1 MPAQGAARLSVA
13 ESAHDARSV
22 DTKKLPTHPR
32 PFRSGIIMP
41 DSEPEGMPLL
51 NRNKPIIA
59 AVVLFGRHPTST
71 TAAATTTTTTTLPA
85 TTTTTASPPTTAAP
99 PPTPLVLVCS
109 GQPAYK
115 PTILRWCTPLCSNY
129 VINISWTSWTANF
142 ATGNGTLITNDCA
155 KGTLT
160 AQRYTVSLSNPQN
173 VSYCTGS
180 AGTPASGRLFTATD
194 IWDSPLPNV
203 TPPCP

>member
-1 MPAQGAARLSVA
+1 MYLALV
-13 ESAHDARSV
+13 
-22 DTKKLPTHPR
+22 
-32 PFRSGIIMP
+32 GIAM
-41 DSEPEGMPLL
+41 
-51 NRNKPIIA
+51 A
-59 AVVLFGRHPTST
+59 AVACSSNPQASSKVSQSHS
-71 TAAATTTTTTTLPA
+71 TTTTTTLPE
-85 TTTTTASPPTTAAP
+85 TTTTTTVIPPTTAA

-109 GQPAYK
+109 GPPAYK

-129 VINISWTSWTANF
+129 VINISWTSWTADF

-173 VSYCTGS
+173 VSYCSGS
-180 AGTPASGRLFTATD
+180 ETPTSGRLFTATD